1 MHNPSVHIFW
11 LALNLKE
18 IKIIEEDKKKWNF
31 REQIEKYWVIV
42 FFKEQEE
49 LEIDLDQRKLT
60 DKLQEKSKHQ
70 THILEHMFLIYFK
83 ILKTNSNLKL
93 IPSVLE
99 GLSKFAHLISLEFFD
114 DLITVLHQMVEQD
127 VCFD

>member
-1 MHNPSVHIFW
+1 
-11 LALNLKE
+11 
-18 IKIIEEDKKKWNF
+18 
-31 REQIEKYWVIV
+31 
-42 FFKEQEE
+42 
-49 LEIDLDQRKLT
+49 
-60 DKLQEKSKHQ
+60 
-70 THILEHMFLIYFK
+70 MFLIYFK

-127 VCFD
+127 VFFDKRKGLI

>member
-1 MHNPSVHIFW
+1 LS
-11 LALNLKE
+11 
-18 IKIIEEDKKKWNF
+18 
-31 REQIEKYWVIV
+31 
-42 FFKEQEE
+42 
-49 LEIDLDQRKLT
+49 

-127 VCFD
+127 VCFDKRKGLI